1 MTVELK
7 DEAVTLTLPL
17 WRSKNMETALP
28 TENTF
33 PHGVSI
39 LLLTSNT
46 SDEARLHFSMAPD
59 IFIIAIVL
67 LQVD

>member
-1 MTVELK
+1 
-7 DEAVTLTLPL
+7 
-17 WRSKNMETALP
+17 METVLP

-33 PHGVSI
+33 PHGISI

-46 SDEARLHFSMAPD
+46 SDEARLHCSLAPD
-59 IFIIAIVL
+59 IFDIAIVL